1 MVFLDAP
8 GKING
13 GRSGMWTP
21 SLSKPGS
28 RSADLSEG
36 RLPST
41 ERRGEPRVPQPGR
54 IRPGDGFVSD
64 ADLACDVSAI
74 WDVELRF
81 QRSFTPD
88 PACLCPLLLRKGTPR
103 LGFRGFSPRRRLFHF
118 LTTRPSQSR
127 AIGERLRLC
136 LLATLHRTASCHCRV
151 ARGSP
156 AHACAHRRR
165 TTDRIQ
171 SSSTRDPFFGRAA

>member
-41 ERRGEPRVPQPGR
+41 ERRGEPGVPQPGR
-54 IRPGDGFVSD
+54 IRAGDGFVSV

-88 PACLCPLLLRKGTPR
+88 PACSCPLLLHKGTPR
-103 LGFRGFSPRRRLFHF
+103 RAAFAGFPSSTPVPFPHDSTIPESSHRRKTSTLSFGHAPSHGIVPLSSRRRI
-118 LTTRPSQSR
+118 SG
-127 AIGERLRLC
+127 AC
-136 LLATLHRTASCHCRV
+136 VRT
-151 ARGSP
+151 SP
-156 AHACAHRRR
+156 
-165 TTDRIQ
+165 
-171 SSSTRDPFFGRAA
+171 